1 MNLVENIKAEILSHT
16 VSEKQRKIGLEV
28 EGLYYD
34 RHFNRLPVN
43 PTNEYSATDLFQEI
57 LENRQ
62 STPEKRHWA
71 ETLPYKEISVPP
83 PQIFWQ
89 MKKFRKQW

>member
-43 PTNEYSATDLFQEI
+43 PTNQYSATDLFQDI
-57 LENRQ
+57 LENLNYLILKT
-62 STPEKRHWA
+62 SGFF
-71 ETLPYKEISVPP
+71 SG
-83 PQIFWQ
+83 F
-89 MKKFRKQW
+89 